1 MIREPRSAF
10 VGRGRELDA
19 LSALLRDT
27 RLVTLTG
34 VGGAGKT
41 RLAIRAANAHA
52 DATGDPV
59 WFVAL
64 DGVQDPRRL
73 PLAVARALP
82 LGEQSVRDPREFVI
96 EVLGEAPALL
106 VLDNCEHLVD
116 AVAAMAD
123 ELLDAVPG
131 LRIVA
136 TSRRRLELDGENVF
150 AVPPLEVEAAAGDVS
165 EAVALLTARAR
176 AADSSFVLHP
186 EEAPIAVE
194 ICRTLDGLP
203 LAIELAASRLR
214 TLSPADLA
222 ARLSSRFTVLR
233 GTSRSAAARQRTL
246 RAVVDWS
253 HDLCSPPQRAL
264 WAAVSTFAG
273 PFDLAAAAAVAGEPE
288 ETILDL
294 LDELVAQSLVEAD
307 RDAGRFRL
315 LETIRGYGRELA
327 EDSGAR
333 PALVRR
339 HLAHYARVAADANR
353 HWYGPRQAETIAGLR
368 ADRAELQAALRAAA
382 ALDTAAAL
390 GLFADLRYHWGV
402 GGYLLEGRGW
412 ASRLLPLADAAPD
425 LRVPALLTAT
435 WLCLLQGD
443 LDEARIRLDE
453 AAVLSADLPAALRTR
468 TEIERH
474 RWNGTLA
481 LFSGDAAH
489 AREEFA
495 HSIRLAVDAGL
506 PEESMFA
513 QFQLTTAMSHL
524 GLPDAALPAAAA
536 ERYADATGERWMRS
550 LALWARALASFTE
563 RALDDAESIAQ
574 DALAVDT
581 GIDDPA
587 GDCLVLELLAWIAA
601 ARSRAERAA
610 VLLGAARSR
619 WRRIGSGIE
628 VHGPQM
634 TAHHDRCVEIVH
646 ARLGRRA
653 AERLAALGERLSP
666 AEAASFHE
674 DRAPR
679 TPALSD
685 REREVAAGVHAGLSN
700 RGIAER
706 LVLSVRTVDTHVQ
719 RIFAKLGISSRAQIA
734 AWYEA
739 DSAGSNR

>member
-10 VGRGRELDA
+10 VGRRRELDA
-19 LSALLRDT
+19 LSALLRDA

-59 WFVAL
+59 WFVPL

-73 PLAVARALP
+73 ALTVARALP
-82 LGEQSVRDPREFVI
+82 LGAQSVRDPREFVVD
-96 EVLGEAPALL
+96 VLGESPALL

-116 AVAAMAD
+116 AVAAMVD
-123 ELLDAVPG
+123 DLLDAVPG

-150 AVPPLEVEAAAGDVS
+150 AVPPLEVEAAVGHVS

-176 AADSSFVLHP
+176 AADSSFVLRA
-186 EEAPIAVE
+186 EEIPLAVE

-203 LAIELAASRLR
+203 LAIELAASRLL

-222 ARLSSRFTVLR
+222 ARLSSRFTLLR
-233 GTSRSAAARQRTL
+233 GSSRSSVARQRTL

-264 WAAVSTFAG
+264 WAAVSTFSG
-273 PFDLAAAAAVAGEPE
+273 PFDLPAAAAVAGASE
-288 ETILDL
+288 EATLDL
-294 LDELVAQSLVEAD
+294 LDELAAQSLVEAD

-327 EDSGAR
+327 EESGAR
-333 PALVRR
+333 PELVRR
-339 HLAHYARVAADANR
+339 HLAHYGRVAAAANR
-353 HWYGPRQAETIAGLR
+353 HWYGPRQAEIVAGLR
-368 ADRAELQAALRAAA
+368 ADRAELQTALRAAA

-390 GLFADLRYHWGV
+390 SLFADLRYHWGV

-412 ASRLLPLADAAPD
+412 ASRLLPLPDATPA

-453 AAVLSADLPAALRTR
+453 AAALSAALPAALRSGTG
-468 TEIERH
+468 IERH

-481 LFSGDAAH
+481 LFSGDPAQ

-506 PEESMFA
+506 PDDAMFA

-524 GLPDAALPAAAA
+524 GLPDAARPAVSA
-536 ERYADATGERWMRS
+536 ERHAVAIGERWMRS
-550 LALWARALASFTE
+550 LALWARALASFTDG
-563 RALDDAESIAQ
+563 ALDDAERIAEE
-574 DALAVDT
+574 ALAVDT

-587 GDCLVLELLAWIAA
+587 GDCLVLELLAWIDA
-601 ARSRAERAA
+601 ARSRAERSA

-634 TAHHDRCVEIVH
+634 TAHHDRCVENVR
-646 ARLGRRA
+646 ARLGRRVF
-653 AERLAALGERLSP
+653 ERLAAQGERLSP
-666 AEAASFHE
+666 AEATSFDAADAS
-674 DRAPR
+674 RS
-679 TPALSD
+679 PALSE

-719 RIFAKLGISSRAQIA
+719 RIFAKLGVSSRAQIA

>member
-19 LSALLRDT
+19 LSALLRGA

-52 DATGDPV
+52 DATGDPI
-59 WFVAL
+59 WFVPL
-64 DGVQDPRRL
+64 DGIQDPRRL

-82 LGEQSVRDPREFVI
+82 LGEQTVRDPLEFAVD
-96 EVLGEAPALL
+96 VLGETPALL

-116 AVAAMAD
+116 AVAALVD

-165 EAVALLTARAR
+165 EAVALLTARAG
-176 AADSSFVLHP
+176 AADASFALRP
-186 EEAPIAVE
+186 ADIPIAVE

-214 TLSPADLA
+214 TLSPVDLA
-222 ARLSSRFTVLR
+222 ARLSSRFTLLR
-233 GTSRSAAARQRTL
+233 GSSRSSVARQRTL

-273 PFDLAAAAAVAGEPE
+273 PFDLAAAAAVAGESE
-288 ETILDL
+288 ETALDL

-327 EDSGAR
+327 EESGR
-333 PALVRR
+333 KPALVRR
-339 HLAHYARVAADANR
+339 HLAHYGQVAAEANR
-353 HWYGPRQAETIAGLR
+353 HWYGPRQAEIVTALR
-368 ADRAELQAALRAAA
+368 TDRAELQAALRAAA

-390 GLFADLRYHWGV
+390 GLFTDLRYHWGV

-412 ASRLLPLADAAPD
+412 AARLLPLADATPA

-443 LDEARIRLDE
+443 LAEARIRLDE
-453 AAVLSADLPAALRTR
+453 AAVLSASVPAALRSR

-481 LFSGDAAH
+481 LFSGDPAQ
-489 AREEFA
+489 AREEFT
-495 HSIRLAVDAGL
+495 HSIRLAVEAGV
-506 PEESMFA
+506 PEESMLA

-524 GLPDAALPAAAA
+524 GLPDAALPAASA
-536 ERYADATGERWMRS
+536 ERHAATIGERWMRS
-550 LALWARALASFTE
+550 LALWARALASFTDGS
-563 RALDDAESIAQ
+563 LDDAESIAKE
-574 DALAVDT
+574 ALAVDT

-587 GDCLVLELLAWIAA
+587 GDCLVLELLAWIDA
-601 ARSRAERAA
+601 ARSPTERSA

-634 TAHHDRCVEIVH
+634 TAHHDRCVEIVRF
-646 ARLGRRA
+646 RLGHRA
-653 AERLAALGERLSP
+653 SERLAALGERLSP
-666 AEAASFHE
+666 AEAASFE
-674 DRAPR
+674 GDGAPR

-719 RIFAKLGISSRAQIA
+719 RIFAKLGVSSRAQIA

-739 DSAGSNR
+739 TSSGSNR

>member
-19 LSALLRDT
+19 LSALLRDE

-41 RLAIRAANAHA
+41 RLAIRAANARA
-52 DATGDPV
+52 ETTGDPV
-59 WFVAL
+59 WFVPL

-73 PLAVARALP
+73 ALAVARALP
-82 LGEQSVRDPREFVI
+82 LGEQSVRDPRAFVVD
-96 EVLGEAPALL
+96 VLGEAPSLL

-116 AVAAMAD
+116 AVAAMVD
-123 ELLDAVPG
+123 ELLDAVPR

-176 AADSSFVLHP
+176 AADSSFVLRA
-186 EEAPIAVE
+186 EEAPIAAE

-214 TLSPADLA
+214 TLSPAELA
-222 ARLSSRFTVLR
+222 ARLSSRFTLLR
-233 GTSRSAAARQRTL
+233 GSSRSSAARQRTL

-264 WAAVSTFAG
+264 WAAVSTFSG
-273 PFDLAAAAAVAGEPE
+273 PFDLPAAAAVAGERE
-288 ETILDL
+288 EAILDL
-294 LDELVAQSLVEAD
+294 LDELVAQFLVEAD
-307 RDAGRFRL
+307 RDTGRFRL
-315 LETIRGYGRELA
+315 LETIRGYGRERA
-327 EDSGAR
+327 EESGAR
-333 PALVRR
+333 PVLVRR
-339 HLAHYARVAADANR
+339 HLAHCARTAAEANR
-353 HWYGPRQAETIAGLR
+353 LWYGPRQAELVAALR

-382 ALDTAAAL
+382 VLDTAAAL
-390 GLFADLRYHWGV
+390 GLFTDLRYHWGV
-402 GGYLLEGRGW
+402 GGYLLEGRAW
-412 ASRLLPLADAAPD
+412 AARLLALPDAAPAQ
-425 LRVPALLTAT
+425 RVPALLTAT
-435 WLCLLQGD
+435 WLSLLQGD
-443 LDEARIRLDE
+443 LAEARIRLDE
-453 AAVLSADLPAALRTR
+453 AAGLSTALPADVRSR

-474 RWNGTLA
+474 RWSGTLA
-481 LFSGDAAH
+481 LFSGDP
-489 AREEFA
+489 ARARAEFA

-506 PEESMFA
+506 PEEAMFA

-524 GLPDAALPAAAA
+524 GLPDAALPAASA
-536 ERYADATGERWMRS
+536 ERHAAAIGERWMRS
-550 LALWARALASFTE
+550 LALWARALASFADG
-563 RALDDAESIAQ
+563 ALDDAESIATQ
-574 DALAVDT
+574 ALAVDT

-587 GDCLVLELLAWIAA
+587 GDCLVLELLAWIDA
-601 ARSRAERAA
+601 ARSRADRAA

-634 TAHHDRCVEIVH
+634 TAHHDRCVEI
-646 ARLGRRA
+646 ARARVGRRA
-653 AERLAALGERLSP
+653 FERLAAVGERLSP
-666 AEAASFHE
+666 AEAASF
-674 DRAPR
+674 DDDARRAP
-679 TPALSD
+679 TLSD

-719 RIFAKLGISSRAQIA
+719 RIFAKLGVSSRAQIA
-734 AWYEA
+734 AWFEA

>member
-19 LSALLRDT
+19 LSALLRDA

-41 RLAIRAANAHA
+41 RLAIRAANAYA
-52 DATGDPV
+52 DATGDAV
-59 WFVAL
+59 WFVPL
-64 DGVQDPRRL
+64 DGLQDPRRL
-73 PLAVARALP
+73 PEAVARALP
-82 LGEQSVRDPREFVI
+82 LGEQSARDPREFVVD
-96 EVLGEAPALL
+96 VLGETPGLL

-116 AVAAMAD
+116 AVAAMVD

-131 LRIVA
+131 LRIAA
-136 TSRRRLELDGENVF
+136 TSRRRLELDGEQVF
-150 AVPPLEVEAAAGDVS
+150 AVPPLQVQAPPGDVS

-176 AADSSFVLHP
+176 AADSSFALRP
-186 EEAPIAVE
+186 EDAPIAEE
-194 ICRTLDGLP
+194 ICRALDGLP

-214 TLSPADLA
+214 TLSPAELA
-222 ARLSSRFTVLR
+222 ARLSARFTLLR
-233 GTSRSAAARQRTL
+233 GSSRSSVARQRTL

-264 WAAVSTFAG
+264 WAAVSTFSG

-288 ETILDL
+288 EATLDL

-315 LETIRGYGRELA
+315 LETIRGYGRERA
-327 EDSGAR
+327 EESGAR
-333 PALVRR
+333 PVLVRR
-339 HLAHYARVAADANR
+339 HLAHYARVAAEAER
-353 HWYGPRQAETIAGLR
+353 HWYGPRQAEIVAGLR
-368 ADRAELQAALRAAA
+368 ADRAELQASLRAAA

-390 GLFADLRYHWGV
+390 RLFADLRYHWGV
-402 GGYLLEGRGW
+402 GGYLREGRAW
-412 ASRLLPLADAAPD
+412 AARLLPAPEAPPA

-443 LDEARIRLDE
+443 LAEARIRLDE
-453 AAVLSADLPAALRTR
+453 AAALSEALPAEVLSR

-481 LFSGDAAH
+481 LFSGDPAH
-489 AREEFA
+489 ARDEFA
-495 HSIRLAVDAGL
+495 RSIRLAVKAGR

-513 QFQLTTAMSHL
+513 RFQLTTAMSHL
-524 GLPDAALPAAAA
+524 GLPDAALPAASAERQAA
-536 ERYADATGERWMRS
+536 EIGERWMRS
-550 LALWARALASFTE
+550 LALWARALASFTDG
-563 RALDDAESIAQ
+563 ALDDAERIAKE
-574 DALAVDT
+574 ALAVDT

-587 GDCLVLELLAWIAA
+587 GDCLVLELLAWIDA
-601 ARSRAERAA
+601 ARSRPERAA
-610 VLLGAARSR
+610 LLLGAARSR

-634 TAHHDRCVEIVH
+634 TAHHDRCVEILR

-653 AERLAALGERLSP
+653 AERLTARGEHLSP
-666 AEAASFHE
+666 AEAVSFDEH
-674 DRAPR
+674 DAAR

-685 REREVAAGVHAGLSN
+685 REREVAAGIHAGLSN
-700 RGIAER
+700 RGIAAH
-706 LVLSVRTVDTHVQ
+706 LVLSVRTIDTHVQ
-719 RIFAKLGISSRAQIA
+719 RIFAKLGVSSRAQIA